1 MNSRI
6 SEIVIEEWQ
15 PPEAPSPKRS
25 GATRSRKVLVWTAI
39 LLIHG
44 FLIWQLAAWSPWREA
59 RPPTNSPIFADLM
72 LGNVLFESGDRSS
85 PAPLSQSE
93 LPIAKS
99 EPPLLPADAWPGEE
113 ESSSVASN
121 EFAPP
126 TLAMKSPDTAPYA
139 ALAGIDP
146 GKSVR
151 VILSVDVTE
160 LGEAG
165 EVRVVV
171 GSGNPAADDV
181 AMKYARAL
189 RWSPAKVQG
198 RPSKMNIRLPVVLAA
213 TQPG

>member
-1 MNSRI
+1 M
-6 SEIVIEEWQ
+6 
-15 PPEAPSPKRS
+15 
-25 GATRSRKVLVWTAI
+25 WTAI
-39 LLIHG
+39 VLVHG
-44 FLIWQLAAWSPWREA
+44 LLIWQLAAWSPWREA
-59 RPPTNSPIFADLM
+59 RTPTNSPIFADLM
-72 LGNVLFESGDRSS
+72 LGSVLLESGDRSS
-85 PAPLSQSE
+85 PAPLSQPE
-93 LPIAKS
+93 LPLAES
-99 EPPLLPADAWPGEE
+99 EPPLAPADAWPSEE
-113 ESSSVASN
+113 ENSSAASN

-198 RPSKMNIRLPVVLAA
+198 RPSRMNIRLPVVLAA
-213 TQPG
+213 TQAG

>member
-1 MNSRI
+1 
-6 SEIVIEEWQ
+6 
-15 PPEAPSPKRS
+15 
-25 GATRSRKVLVWTAI
+25 
-39 LLIHG
+39 
-44 FLIWQLAAWSPWREA
+44 
-59 RPPTNSPIFADLM
+59 
-72 LGNVLFESGDRSS
+72 
-85 PAPLSQSE
+85 
-93 LPIAKS
+93 
-99 EPPLLPADAWPGEE
+99 
-113 ESSSVASN
+113 
-121 EFAPP
+121 
-126 TLAMKSPDTAPYA
+126 MKSPDTAPYA

-198 RPSKMNIRLPVVLAA
+198 RPSRMNIRLPVVLAA